1 MRIILIRFNLQHYV
15 KSSAFQSL
23 MDTLKIQVRGKKKE
37 SKFIL
42 FERKPEKVSIK
53 NSLNSANREN

>member
-1 MRIILIRFNLQHYV
+1 
-15 KSSAFQSL
+15 

-42 FERKPEKVSIK
+42 SERKPEKVSIK

>member
-1 MRIILIRFNLQHYV
+1 
-15 KSSAFQSL
+15 

>member
-1 MRIILIRFNLQHYV
+1 MRIILIRFNLQHYMLNRHRLID
-15 KSSAFQSL
+15 A
-23 MDTLKIQVRGKKKE
+23 LKIQARGKKKEKE

-42 FERKPEKVSIK
+42 FERKAEKVSIK

>member
-1 MRIILIRFNLQHYV
+1 
-15 KSSAFQSL
+15 

-42 FERKPEKVSIK
+42 FERKAEKVSIK

>member
-1 MRIILIRFNLQHYV
+1 
-15 KSSAFQSL
+15 
-23 MDTLKIQVRGKKKE
+23 MDTLKIQVRGKKKKE